1 MATVVVLPKQ
11 GQTVESCVIAAWKK
25 QPGDQVVEGDV
36 LCEVET
42 DKALLEV
49 TSPAAGTLLE
59 LFFPEGADVP
69 VLTNIAV
76 VGAPGEDVSS
86 FRPDGATS
94 NKNIVIGDI
103 TGSVVA
109 LGQDAQVVIN
119 QAKSAVEEVLP
130 AALPGGRIAISPRA
144 RNLAEKKD
152 VDFTAL
158 AGTGPSGRIIERD
171 VQAALAQM
179 PKLTPLAK
187 TMTASG
193 DFTAPAQGSGLGGK
207 VTSKDLISTIA
218 PTAAVVSAPAPPMAD
233 EVEVIPLKGVRKVI
247 ASRMLE
253 SVQTTAQLTLN
264 VSADARAMQ
273 AYRQRLKASDEAMGL
288 QKITINDLILLA
300 VARTLPLFP
309 EVNAL
314 FTNNTIYRY
323 KNVHLAVAV
332 DTPRGLVVP
341 VMRHAHTLSLKQ
353 ISEQAK
359 RLANGAVDGS
369 VSPDLLTGGTFTV
382 TNLGNLGIESFTPV
396 LNPPQVAILGVGNI
410 NLKPMEVNGE
420 VKFIPHLGLS
430 LTINHQVVDGAP
442 AARFL
447 QTLAQR
453 LAAIDLALAL

>member
-1 MATVVVLPKQ
+1 LLFVICYLLLQFERGFMAIVVVLPKQ

-25 QPGDQVVEGDV
+25 QKGDSVVEGDV

-49 TSPAAGTLLE
+49 TSPTAGTLLE
-59 LFFPEGADVP
+59 AFFPEGADVP

-76 VGAPGEDVSS
+76 IGVPGEDVSS
-86 FRPDGATS
+86 FRPDGAAQAE
-94 NKNIVIGDI
+94 IQAAAAGQLA
-103 TGSVVA
+103 VA
-109 LGQDAQVVIN
+109 AP
-119 QAKSAVEEVLP
+119 EP
-130 AALPGGRIAISPRA
+130 AAPVVSAIATLPGGRVAISPRA

-152 VDFTAL
+152 VDFAAL
-158 AGTGPSGRIIERD
+158 AGTGPGGRIIERD
-171 VQAALAQM
+171 VQAALVAM

-187 TMTASG
+187 AMTASG

-207 VTSKDLISTIA
+207 VTAKDLI
-218 PTAAVVSAPAPPMAD
+218 PAAVSAPTPVAAD

-264 VSADARAMQ
+264 VSADARAIQ

-314 FTNNTIYRY
+314 FTDNTIYRY

-359 RLANGAVDGS
+359 QLANGAVDGS
-369 VSPDLLTGGTFTV
+369 VSPDLLSGGTFTV
-382 TNLGNLGIESFTPV
+382 TNLGSLGIESFTPV

-410 NLKPMEVNGE
+410 NLKPVEVNGE

-447 QTLAQR
+447 QTLSQR
-453 LAAIDLALAL
+453 LAAIDLLLAL